1 MEKTRVLEIETMSI
15 NKQILLELYD
25 RLFEAF
31 GPRRWWPAESRF
43 EVIVG
48 AILTQNTAWR
58 NVEKS
63 IAQLKA
69 KNVLS
74 PESIYNMPVKELAA
88 LIRPA
93 GYYNIKAERLKSFMR
108 FLYNGYGGNLNRL
121 LGTEMASLRKE
132 LLTVKGVG
140 PETADSIILY
150 AAEQPSFV
158 VDTYTNRILYR
169 HHLIPDDASYD
180 IIRDFFMDRL
190 PQNTALYNEYHA
202 LLVYTG
208 KTFCSKTKP
217 KCLQCPLQGLNQ

>member
-1 MEKTRVLEIETMSI
+1 MERTRVLVETMSI
-15 NKQILLELYD
+15 KKQILLEIYD

-31 GPRRWWPAESRF
+31 GPRHWWPAESRF

-58 NVEKS
+58 NVEKG

-69 KNVLS
+69 KKVLS
-74 PESIYNMPVKELAA
+74 PDAIYNLPVKELAA
-88 LIRPA
+88 LIRSA

-121 LGTEMASLRKE
+121 LRTDTTSLREE
-132 LLTVKGVG
+132 LLKVKGIG

-150 AAEQPSFV
+150 AAEQLSFV
-158 VDTYTNRILYR
+158 VDTYTSRILYR

-180 IIRDFFMDRL
+180 MIRDFFMDHL
-190 PQNTALYNEYHA
+190 PQDVSLYNEYHA
-202 LLVYTG
+202 LLVCLGNTL
-208 KTFCSKTKP
+208 CSKSRP